1 MGIAHEVEWKQLTL
15 GHLSRNKFWGEDP
28 DTQYHSVVASSTL
41 VRDGDINILVDPTL
55 PVDEMENRLQ
65 RYCGLDRNGIDI
77 IFATHFHTDHRLDA
91 EKYPN
96 AKLYM
101 SAESIQDVAELR
113 KEGGAFAQI
122 FLNGAVF
129 DFEAAPRQLSPG
141 VEVHPLPGHTLGLSG
156 LVFTSG
162 GKKVLLAR

>member
-77 IFATHFHTDHRLDA
+77 IRTTVLTRKNTLMRSCICLQNPFRMWQSCEKRAALSHR
-91 EKYPN
+91 Y
-96 AKLYM
+96 
-101 SAESIQDVAELR
+101 S
-113 KEGGAFAQI
+113 
-122 FLNGAVF
+122 
-129 DFEAAPRQLSPG
+129 
-141 VEVHPLPGHTLGLSG
+141 
-156 LVFTSG
+156 
-162 GKKVLLAR
+162 

>member
-1 MGIAHEVEWKQLTL
+1 MGNIHEVEWKQLTL

-41 VRDGDINILVDPTL
+41 VRTGISISLWTRRCWW
-55 PVDEMENRLQ
+55 MRWRAGFK
-65 RYCGLDRNGIDI
+65 RYCGIDRKDIDI

-101 SAESIQDVAELR
+101 SAESVREVVLFAR
-113 KEGGAFAQI
+113 GGRAFWRRH
-122 FLNGAVF
+122 F
-129 DFEAAPRQLSPG
+129 
-141 VEVHPLPGHTLGLSG
+141 
-156 LVFTSG
+156 
-162 GKKVLLAR
+162 

>member
-65 RYCGLDRNGIDI
+65 RYCGLCCFSKRMRKVFRKNEKSMLQNCNKKAKRKG
-77 IFATHFHTDHRLDA
+77 RL
-91 EKYPN
+91 
-96 AKLYM
+96 
-101 SAESIQDVAELR
+101 QRV
-113 KEGGAFAQI
+113 
-122 FLNGAVF
+122 
-129 DFEAAPRQLSPG
+129 
-141 VEVHPLPGHTLGLSG
+141 
-156 LVFTSG
+156 
-162 GKKVLLAR
+162 KKPM